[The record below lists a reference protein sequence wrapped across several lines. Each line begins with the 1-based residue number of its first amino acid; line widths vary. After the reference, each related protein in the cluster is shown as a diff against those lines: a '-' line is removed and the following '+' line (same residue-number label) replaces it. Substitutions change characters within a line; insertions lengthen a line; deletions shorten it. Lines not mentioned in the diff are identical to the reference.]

1 MSFLG
6 IGGGGN
12 LFSSIA
18 NIALQGALG
27 VATGGASLMVTTA
40 LKGLMMSIGD
50 QLLQNIGQKLGLPQG
65 AIDFAQ
71 AAFHGAAGDP
81 GGAIQNI
88 GEASQGLGLAAGLD
102 QFGTGEVE
110 RNAFNIVDQLQKN
123 VQDRLE
129 NGSDEDG
136 NVRGNAKTR
145 AAGASAAG
153 GESFLVRLALAL
165 GKAIDAKMDEQL
177 KIAGEIDDAK
187 NAAEGGDKGADS
199 NITQQGAKLTAL
211 GQEITILS
219 NALNTALKSIGES
232 VSTLARKQ

>member
-1 MSFLG
+1 MSFLSG
-6 IGGGGN
+6 LGGN
-12 LFSSIA
+12 LFSSVA
-18 NIALQGALG
+18 SIALQGALG
-27 VATGGASLMVTTA
+27 VATGGASLLVTTA

-50 QLLQNIGQKLGLPQG
+50 QLLQNIGQKLGLPQPV
-65 AIDFAQ
+65 IDLAQ
-71 AAFHGAAGDP
+71 ATFHAAAGNP
-81 GGAIQNI
+81 GGAVQNI
-88 GEASQGLGLAAGLD
+88 GEASQGLASAAGLD
-102 QFGTGEVE
+102 QFGAGEIE
-110 RNAFNIVDQLQKN
+110 SKAFNVLDMLQNN
-123 VQDRLE
+123 VQEKLE

-145 AAGASAAG
+145 AAGGAAG

-177 KIAGEIDDAK
+177 KIAGEIDEAK
-187 NAAEGGDKGADS
+187 NAAKDGDKGADS
-199 NITQQGAKLTAL
+199 QITQQGAKLTAL

>member
-1 MSFLG
+1 MGVFG
-6 IGGGGN
+6 IGGGGGPLGGIVN
-12 LFSSIA
+12 L
-18 NIALQGALG
+18 ALQGALG
-27 VATGGASLMVTTA
+27 VATGGASLLVTTA

-50 QLLQNIGQKLGLPQG
+50 QLLQNIGQQLGLPQS
-65 AIDFAQ
+65 AIDLAQ

-81 GGAIQNI
+81 GGAMQNI

-102 QFGTGEVE
+102 QFGTGEIE

-123 VQDRLE
+123 VQERLE

-145 AAGASAAG
+145 AAGSAAVG

-187 NAAEGGDKGADS
+187 NKAEGGDKGADS

>member
-1 MSFLG
+1 MSFLSG
-6 IGGGGN
+6 IGGN
-12 LFSSIA
+12 LFSSVA
-18 NIALQGALG
+18 SIALQGALG
-27 VATGGASLMVTTA
+27 IATGGASLLVTTA

-50 QLLQNIGQKLGLPQG
+50 QLLQNIGQKLGLPQSV
-65 AIDFAQ
+65 IDLAQ
-71 AAFHGAAGDP
+71 ATFHGAAGDP
-81 GGAIQNI
+81 GGAVQNI
-88 GEASQGLGLAAGLD
+88 QEASQGLGAAAGLD
-102 QFGTGEVE
+102 DFGTGEIQ
-110 RNAFNIVDQLQKN
+110 RQSFDIVDHLQKN
-123 VQDRLE
+123 VQEQLE

-136 NVRGNAKTR
+136 NSRGSAKTR
-145 AAGASAAG
+145 AAASASAG

-187 NAAEGGDKGADS
+187 NKAEGGDKKADS
-199 NITQQGAKLTAL
+199 QITQQGAKLTAL

>member
-1 MSFLG
+1 MSFLSG
-6 IGGGGN
+6 LGGN
-12 LFSSIA
+12 LFSSVA

-27 VATGGASLMVTTA
+27 IATGGASLLVTTA

-50 QLLQNIGQKLGLPQG
+50 QLLQNIGQKLGLPQPV
-65 AIDFAQ
+65 IDLAQ
-71 AAFHGAAGDP
+71 ATFHGAAGNP

-88 GEASQGLGLAAGLD
+88 EEASAGLASAAGLD
-102 QFGTGEVE
+102 SFGAGEIQRQSFDIVE
-110 RNAFNIVDQLQKN
+110 QLQQNLQEK
-123 VQDRLE
+123 LE
-129 NGSDEDG
+129 NGTDEDG
-136 NVRGNAKTR
+136 NSRGSAKTR
-145 AAGASAAG
+145 AAAGAS

-187 NAAEGGDKGADS
+187 NAAEGGDKDADS
-199 NITQQGAKLTAL
+199 QITQQGAKLTAL